1 MYYIA
6 DSDKSF
12 EQACI
17 SIESAVTR
25 HDFSVLHVHDLGK
38 TLRAKGT
45 TFAPQC
51 KIFEVCHPQQAANV
65 LSADML
71 LNMVLPCR
79 ISVYT
84 DQGKTKIGLVKPTQM
99 LAALSDN
106 PSLKHISEEV
116 ESRTIQMVDQA
127 K

>member
-1 MYYIA
+1 M
-6 DSDKSF
+6 
-12 EQACI
+12 
-17 SIESAVTR
+17 
-25 HDFSVLHVHDLGK
+25 
-38 TLRAKGT
+38 RAEGI

-51 KIFEVCHPQQAANV
+51 KIFEVCHPQHAANV
-65 LSADML
+65 LSADMR

-84 DQGKTKIGLVKPTQM
+84 DQGKTKIGLVEPAPM

-106 PSLKHISEEV
+106 PSLV
-116 ESRTIQMVDQA
+116 EMAEKVERRTIQMLDEA

>member
-1 MYYIA
+1 MYYIV

-12 EQACI
+12 EQACT
-17 SIESAVTR
+17 SLESAVTR

-38 TLRAKGT
+38 TLRAKGL
-45 TFAPQC
+45 TFTPQC
-51 KIFEVCHPQQAANV
+51 KIFEVCHPLHAAN
-65 LSADML
+65 LLTGDMR

-84 DQGKTKIGLVKPTQM
+84 DQGKTKIGLIKPAPM
-99 LAALSDN
+99 LAALSDS
-106 PSLKHISEEV
+106 PSLLQISEEV
-116 ESRTIQMVDQA
+116 ESRTIQMVEQA

>member
-1 MYYIA
+1 MYYIV

-12 EQACI
+12 EQACT
-17 SIESAVTR
+17 SLESAVTR

-38 TLRAKGT
+38 TLRAKGL
-45 TFAPQC
+45 TFTPQC
-51 KIFEVCHPQQAANV
+51 KIFEVCHPLHAAN
-65 LSADML
+65 LLTGDMR

-84 DQGKTKIGLVKPTQM
+84 DQGKTKIGLVEPAPM

-106 PSLKHISEEV
+106 PSLV
-116 ESRTIQMVDQA
+116 EMAEKVERRTIQMLDEA